1 MKTKPSAEILE
12 KYFKGECNEAEIAWI
27 NAWYASFEPDMD
39 DISTLPQKEVELLK
53 QLMWR
58 DISDNIENGHV
69 AGISRKR
76 SGWQSAIY
84 WISGTAAILLLLFF
98 IERQVNAQETIIQ
111 QPQKTLVET
120 ATNHTGTIKKI
131 TLSDHSTVWL
141 SPKSALT
148 YLKKFTGNQ
157 RQVTLTGEAFFEIT
171 KDTKRPF
178 SIYSGN
184 LITKVWGTSFRIRSF
199 SADQTTKVNVLTG
212 KVSVTVAAS
221 KETESHLNK
230 EVTLLPDQEAVYDKN
245 LDRLKKNDKMKD
257 ISIGIWKKTS
267 LSFNNTQ
274 LRDVFK
280 VLSKN
285 FNVKISSD
293 DERINSDFLKADFT
307 NENLPAIMEML
318 QTTLNVT
325 YTVHHENEF
334 ILESSN
340 KPNI

>member
-12 KYFKGECNEAEIAWI
+12 KYFKGECSEAEIAGI
-27 NAWYASFEPDMD
+27 NAWYASFEPDLD

-53 QLMWR
+53 QLMWKNV
-58 DISDNIENGHV
+58 SDNIKNNHA
-69 AGISRKR
+69 AGISRRR
-76 SGWQSAIY
+76 SGWRSPIY
-84 WISGTAAILLLLFF
+84 WISGAAAMLLLLFF
-98 IERQVNAQETIIQ
+98 IERQVKDQDTIIQ
-111 QPQKTLVET
+111 QPQKILVET
-120 ATNHTGTIKKI
+120 AINRTGTIKKI
-131 TLSDHSTVWL
+131 TLSDNSTVWL
-141 SPKSALT
+141 SPKSTLT
-148 YLKKFTGNQ
+148 YLKKFTAHQ

-212 KVSVTVAAS
+212 KVSVIVAAS
-221 KETESHLNK
+221 KETKSHLNK
-230 EVTLLPDQEAVYDKN
+230 EVMLLPEQEAVYDKN
-245 LDRLKKNDKMKD
+245 LDRLKKNEKMKD
-257 ISIGIWKKTS
+257 ISIGIWKKTN

-325 YTVHHENEF
+325 YSVQHENEF
-334 ILESSN
+334 TLESN
-340 KPNI
+340 K